1 MTTSPS
7 AGLIGDQ
14 TPRVSS
20 VPPMISSAGRE
31 AIDLAASAGLVLD
44 PWQCLV
50 LDNALGERADGKW
63 SAFEVGLIV
72 PRQCGKGSVLEA
84 RELAGLFLFD
94 ERLIIHSAH
103 LFDTS
108 LEHFRRILQLIESA
122 PHMDRLVHRV
132 SRSHGE
138 EGVELKTGQRLRF
151 RTRTRGGGRGFSGD
165 LIVLDEAYNLPE
177 SAVAALM
184 PTLAAKSMH
193 GNPQI
198 WYASSAA
205 DQEIHDNCH
214 VLARVR
220 RRGLA
225 GDDPSLAF
233 FEWSAPD
240 DLWDPKNPAR
250 VTMDRRM
257 WAAANPGLGMR
268 ITEEYIEREH
278 RSMSAKTFAVERLS
292 IGDWPAANTD
302 ESGPIKRSAWAALV
316 DEASEPGGE
325 VAFAA
330 EVSVDRAWS
339 SIACYSV
346 RADGLGHCELID
358 RRPGTA
364 WVVPRLVE
372 LRARWNP
379 VAVGID
385 AKGPAV
391 SLVLDVEAAGITRPA
406 DPERPARGD
415 LLVLTLADMATA
427 CGQFVDAINQGTIR
441 HRAQPEL
448 DEAVHGCATRAV
460 GDVAVWGR
468 KSASTDIS
476 PLSAMTVARH
486 AYLTRLEPIN
496 RPRPRPL
503 AAWA

>member
-1 MTTSPS
+1 MTSPS
-7 AGLIGDQ
+7 DGLIGDQ
-14 TPRVSS
+14 VPRVCS
-20 VPPMISSAGRE
+20 VPQAVTSAGRE

-50 LDNALGERADGKW
+50 LDQSLGERADGKW

-94 ERLIIHSAH
+94 EKLIIHSAH

-122 PHMDRLVHRV
+122 PDLDRLVHRV

-138 EGVELKTGQRLRF
+138 EGIELRTGQRLRF

-177 SAVAALM
+177 AAVAALM

-205 DQEIHDNCH
+205 DQEIHDHCH

-225 GDDPSLAF
+225 GDDPSLAY

-240 DLWDPKNPAR
+240 DVWDGKNPGRA
-250 VTMDRRM
+250 TSDRRL
-257 WAAANPGLGMR
+257 WAMANPGLGLR

-278 RSMSAKTFAVERLS
+278 RSMSPRTFATERLS
-292 IGDWPAANTD
+292 IGDWPVAD
-302 ESGPIKRSAWAALV
+302 VGESGPIKRSAWSAIV
-316 DEASEPGGE
+316 DTGSEAGGE
-325 VAFAA
+325 VAFGA

-339 SIACYSV
+339 SIGCYSV
-346 RADGLGHCELID
+346 RPDGVGHLELID
-358 RRPGTA
+358 RRAGTA
-364 WVVPRLVE
+364 WVVPRLLE
-372 LRARWNP
+372 LRKRWNP
-379 VAVGID
+379 VAVAID

-391 SLVLDVEAAGITRPA
+391 SLVLDAEAAGLTRPA

-415 LLVLTLADMATA
+415 LMVLSLSDMATA
-427 CGQFVDAINQGTIR
+427 CAQLVDAINQRTVR

-448 DEAVHGCATRAV
+448 DEAVFGCATRAV

-468 KSASTDIS
+468 RSASADIS
-476 PLSAMTVARH
+476 PLSAVTVARH
-486 AYLTRLEPIN
+486 AYVSRLEAIN
-496 RPRPRPL
+496 RPRPKPL